1 MIEAPPAV
9 LVLGTIIGM
18 TYGILAVGLVL
29 IYRSSK
35 IINFAH
41 GQIGAFGAAVLGLA
55 VTKWDVP
62 YWVMFP
68 VAVALSGSI
77 AALIEVGIIRRLRDA
92 PKLMSMVATLGAS
105 EVLLLLAVLING
117 EAAAGSFFPQPP
129 LPSFSVGALN
139 VTPAY
144 FGMLFLAPVLVGGLA
159 AFFRLSRFGLAT
171 RASAAN
177 PEAARIDGVSVR
189 RMSMLSW
196 VIAGSVS
203 AFTALLV
210 LPTKGFVTGEALGS
224 GLLLRALVAAVIARM
239 VSLPVAL
246 AAGIGVG
253 LVEQVL
259 LFNYPEGGLVEAV
272 LFGVILVALLLQKKV
287 GSRSEDKG
295 NWVAVQ
301 PWPPLS
307 DALRAVPS
315 IRFLG
320 WGIGAVSL
328 AAALVLP
335 LLITNR
341 ASFVMVT
348 IYGYALVGLSVAV
361 VTGLSGQLTLGQFA
375 LAGVGSV
382 VSFVV
387 SRDTGNF
394 FLAAV
399 VAGLA
404 AALVSV
410 LIGLPALRIRGLM
423 LAVITLSF
431 ALAAQSWLFSQSWV
445 LGEGEDPGRPIIGT
459 FAFDTAQRYYYYALL
474 FLVIGFLIARN
485 IRAGGLGRR
494 MLSVRDN
501 EDGARAFGVSAVRTK
516 LQAFALAGFL
526 AGLGGS
532 VYGHGL
538 SLISSQAF
546 PVRASIDLVAMTVIG
561 GVGVLAGPLIGAFYI
576 LGVKE
581 FIPLNNAGFAA
592 TAAGW
597 LVLVLFYPGGLAQ
610 ALAPTR
616 GKVIGWLGRRGGVI
630 DADATVES
638 EPAGTAA
645 EDSARPT
652 RSSAIVRT
660 IGRDVI
666 ADGVLLEVAG
676 ITKRFGGLTAVSDVS
691 FTLRAGET
699 LGLIGPNGAGKT
711 TLFEILSG
719 FTRPDEGAV
728 RFGGR
733 DVTAL
738 SPDRRSRLGLIRSFQ
753 DAALFPTLTVLDTVK
768 LSLEGADPTR
778 FAPAMVGVRTAENRK
793 DRRAREL
800 VSLMGLDFYRDKQVV
815 ELSTGTRRITELA
828 CVVALEPTLLLLD
841 EPGSGVAQRET
852 EALGAL
858 LERLKSELKTTLIVI
873 EHDIPFIMSIA
884 NRVIAMESGSILA
897 DGTPAQVRAD
907 ARVIESYLG
916 GDARSIERSGTVTT
930 RSPATDRCTAL
941 TRSGS
946 SCSRRAISA
955 GLCAQHATALV
966 RS

>member
-1 MIEAPPAV
+1 VIEAPPAV
-9 LVLGTIIGM
+9 LVLGAVIGM

-41 GQIGAFGAAVLGLA
+41 GQIGAFGAAVLGVA
-55 VTKWDVP
+55 VTKWHVS

-68 VAVALSGSI
+68 VAIALSGSI
-77 AALIEVGIIRRLRDA
+77 AALIELTVIRRLRDA

-105 EVLLLLAVLING
+105 EVLLLLAVLVNG

-129 LPSFSVGALN
+129 LPSFSVGALH

-144 FGMLFLAPVLVGGLA
+144 FGMLFLAPILVLGLA
-159 AFFRLSRFGLAT
+159 VFFRFSRFGLAT
-171 RASAAN
+171 RAAAAN

-239 VSLPVAL
+239 VSLPIAL

-259 LFNYPEGGLVEAV
+259 LFNYPQGGLVEAV

-307 DALRAVPS
+307 EALRAIPS
-315 IRFLG
+315 IRYLG
-320 WGIGAVSL
+320 WSIGAGSL
-328 AAALVLP
+328 VIALLLP
-335 LLITNR
+335 LVITNR
-341 ASFVMVT
+341 ASFVLVT
-348 IYGYALVGLSVAV
+348 IFGYTLVGLSVAI

-375 LAGVGSV
+375 LAGIGSV

-394 FLAAV
+394 LLAAV
-399 VAGLA
+399 VAGLVTA
-404 AALVSV
+404 FVSV

-431 ALAAQSWLFSQSWV
+431 ALAAQSWLFSQTWV
-445 LGEGEDPGRPIIGT
+445 LGEGKDPGRPILGS
-459 FAFDTAQRYYYYALL
+459 FVFDTAKRYYYYALL
-474 FLVIGFLIARN
+474 GLVVGFVIARN

-526 AGLGGS
+526 AGIGGS

-546 PVRASIDLVAMTVIG
+546 PIRASLDLVAMTVIG

-597 LVLVLFYPGGLAQ
+597 LVLILFYPGGLAQ
-610 ALAPTR
+610 ALAPARVAVVT
-616 GKVIGWLGRRGGVI
+616 WLGRRAGVV
-630 DADATVES
+630 D
-638 EPAGTAA
+638 EPADDTEQAVVT
-645 EDSARPT
+645 RPLAST
-652 RSSAIVRT
+652 AIVRT
-660 IGRDVI
+660 IGREVPG
-666 ADGVLLEVAG
+666 DGPLLEVVG
-676 ITKRFGGLTAVSDVS
+676 LTRRFGGLTAVSDVS
-691 FTLRAGET
+691 FTLEAGET

-711 TLFEILSG
+711 TLFEMLSG
-719 FTRPDEGAV
+719 FTKPDSGTV
-728 RFGGR
+728 SFGGR
-733 DVTAL
+733 DITRL
-738 SPDRRSRLGLIRSFQ
+738 SPDARSRLGMIRSFQ
-753 DAALFPTLTVLDTVK
+753 DAALFPTLTVLETVK

-778 FAPAMVGVRTAENRK
+778 FGAALLGSQRAERRK
-793 DRRAREL
+793 EERAREL
-800 VSLMGLDFYRDKQVV
+800 VDLMGLDAFRGKQVV

-858 LERLKSELKTTLIVI
+858 LERLKTELKTTLIVI
-873 EHDIPFIMSIA
+873 EHDIPFIMSISG
-884 NRVIAMESGSILA
+884 RVIAMESGEIIA
-897 DGTPAQVRAD
+897 DGSPHQVRTD
-907 ARVIESYLG
+907 PRVVESYLG
-916 GDARSIERSGTVTT
+916 GDARAIERSGAVAPTAG
-930 RSPATDRCTAL
+930 SDRCAAR

-946 SCSRRAISA
+946 PCSRRAGDQ
-955 GLCAQHATALV
+955 GLCTQHSAVLIGT
-966 RS
+966 